1 MDKKFVMGIAAM
13 AALTLVSCSSDDLD
27 SLSDNSSK
35 NEAISFDGYLGRS
48 AVAVNGTRG
57 SVETKETLKTNGF
70 AVFGKYTP
78 TEGQPSD
85 FFDNQKVTYSTTT
98 SKWTYTPLRYWPTNG
113 KIDFFAYAPHKE
125 GQKLKSNTTTFD
137 FTVEPKAADQ
147 IDLLWANAAGKITEN
162 FEGTTK
168 EKVNFLFKHALSR
181 LGYTVKLSGN
191 YSPDNATFT
200 LKKIT
205 LAGSPDET
213 KEAFYKTGTIDL
225 SKTDTKENL
234 SMTNKPTGLWT
245 AATDN
250 NKQNFTWFE
259 GSYKVESSDPKHPTK
274 LDPTTS
280 QNKDY
285 SDKDYLFV
293 IPQDFSQTKTEGH
306 DVDELYVIVEY
317 DVAYKSGTPTTT
329 ITNKVYKKLPIKFEQ
344 GKAYKLNLTIGLP
357 IEFDIDVENVAG
369 VEDWDPKDG
378 TPTDIDSWDDISR
391 K

>member
-27 SLSDNSSK
+27 SFSDNSSK

-57 SVETKETLKTNGF
+57 SVQDKTTLRSAGF
-70 AVFGKYTP
+70 GVFGKYTD
-78 TEGQPSD
+78 GQTSD
-85 FFDNQKVTYSTTT
+85 ANFFKNQPVTCPGT
-98 SKWTYTPLRYWPTNG
+98 KWTYSPLKYWPTQG
-113 KIDFFAYAPHKE
+113 KIDFFAYAPYKE
-125 GQKLKSNTTTFD
+125 GQTLKGNTNTFD

-147 IDLLWANAAGKITEN
+147 IDLLWANATGKITEN

-168 EKVNFLFKHALSR
+168 KKVNFLFKHALSR

-250 NKQNFTWFE
+250 NKQNFTWFDA
-259 GSYKVESSDPKHPTK
+259 SYVVNSTDSKHPTN
-274 LDPTTS
+274 S
-280 QNKDY
+280 ANEDY
-285 SDKDYLFV
+285 SAKDYLFV
-293 IPQDFSQTKTEGH
+293 IPQNFSEKIEEAGQQKENP
-306 DVDELYVIVEY
+306 DKLYVIVEY
-317 DVAYKSGTPTTT
+317 NVTYKSESGTPATT

-344 GKAYKLNLTIGLP
+344 GKAYMLNLTIGLP
-357 IEFDIDVENVAG
+357 IEFDIDVETVSG
-369 VEDWDPKDG
+369 VEPWEEVNGVPGK
-378 TPTDIDSWDDISR
+378 IDSWDDIES